1 MSYKLKSLLYFACFL
16 VSVVTYYS
24 MDREPQLVEMA
35 NTADLAE
42 ADMVKNTSEGI
53 IELEELK

>member
-16 VSVVTYYS
+16 VAVVTYYS
-24 MDREPQLVEMA
+24 LDHELPLEEMA

-42 ADMVKNTSEGI
+42 ADIVKTSSEGI
-53 IELEELK
+53 IDLEELK